1 MPAPAGS
8 ASSNQ
13 AMIVPVVPGE
23 VVVVVVLL
31 EDVPPEV
38 EVETLEV
45 PEVTGLL
52 TVIETVVALA

>member
-23 VVVVVVLL
+23 VVVVVV
-31 EDVPPEV
+31 PEV
-38 EVETLEV
+38 EPLEV
-45 PEVTGLL
+45 PVVTVLL
-52 TVIETVVALA
+52 TVIDTGVALA